1 MYLGQDAEQRLD
13 VSTTKAMVLPL
24 IAFWNGAG
32 QGSKRAGSH
41 PSGRHRHLKNS
52 RLGLLPPVLEVCIVQ
67 HPLSPH

>member
-32 QGSKRAGSH
+32 QGSKKAVTMDMAADRDIEGS
-41 PSGRHRHLKNS
+41 GF
-52 RLGLLPPVLEVCIVQ
+52 
-67 HPLSPH
+67 